1 MNLWKQLSESN
12 AVCLGWM
19 QWPSYWINPFIYIL
33 NVDIFFLQAL
43 RSSEKVP
50 YQARMCVKDSF
61 VKCWQKPHKPLPSP
75 SSPPTHA
82 GGCQKTPRYGVVLA
96 SCHLQH
102 GEAHCMLHSAE
113 RGSVAVAG
121 DASTA
126 ALHAGRL
133 SETTV
138 CDGVNT
144 PAESTARNCVPIA
157 LRRLATK
164 RMLSVL
170 SRRRQLAPRR
180 TAFSVGS
187 YFAAF
192 PEHCDDF

>member
-1 MNLWKQLSESN
+1 
-12 AVCLGWM
+12 
-19 QWPSYWINPFIYIL
+19 
-33 NVDIFFLQAL
+33 
-43 RSSEKVP
+43 
-50 YQARMCVKDSF
+50 
-61 VKCWQKPHKPLPSP
+61 
-75 SSPPTHA
+75 
-82 GGCQKTPRYGVVLA
+82 
-96 SCHLQH
+96 
-102 GEAHCMLHSAE
+102 MLHSAE

-164 RMLSVL
+164 RMLSML
-170 SRRRQLAPRR
+170 SRRRQLAP
-180 TAFSVGS
+180 
-187 YFAAF
+187 
-192 PEHCDDF
+192 